1 MPLTTLKMKS
11 LLETLSFHCH
21 QGQEMYQAQ
30 MDNIFGG
37 KNEGRN
43 TNVFPKKENWTHL
56 SMSNKTEFRAA
67 LRFLGEKFDLSC
79 CFKLV
84 FLLLLLLL
92 SCFSRVRLC
101 VTP

>member
-1 MPLTTLKMKS
+1 MPLTRLKMKL

-43 TNVFPKKENWTHL
+43 TNVFPKGEKWTHL
-56 SMSNKTEFRAA
+56 SMSNKMVN
-67 LRFLGEKFDLSC
+67 S
-79 CFKLV
+79 
-84 FLLLLLLL
+84 
-92 SCFSRVRLC
+92 
-101 VTP
+101 

>member
-43 TNVFPKKENWTHL
+43 TNVFPKKENW
-56 SMSNKTEFRAA
+56 S
-67 LRFLGEKFDLSC
+67 
-79 CFKLV
+79 
-84 FLLLLLLL
+84 
-92 SCFSRVRLC
+92 
-101 VTP
+101 